1 MMGVEDPRHTPPV
14 EEPEEVEVGDLI
26 DAIDAV
32 LASELLRKRTSDGP
46 YTAVRTPHLRELERL
61 WQQWHERDRWV
72 RERGGLL

>member
-14 EEPEEVEVGDLI
+14 EEPEEVEIGDLI

-32 LASELLRKRTSDGP
+32 IARTRKAGLSGGWTG
-46 YTAVRTPHLRELERL
+46 VRTQHLNELERL